1 MAFGDD
7 PANERFLSE
16 YFEEKD
22 GQFFLRPPK
31 GAQALMPISYELYLE
46 LVDAHEREGRIA
58 KTLVIMC
65 LMAGWLYGAY
75 RWIVSDD
82 LLQILVFTGIG
93 ILAAMIGAFAV
104 AMHGAKRLAGIYIG
118 WAKASANPKASR
130 AELDHLF

>member
-7 PANERFLSE
+7 PANARFLSE

-58 KTLVIMC
+58 KALVMMC
-65 LMAGWLYGAY
+65 LMSGWLYGAY
-75 RWIVSDD
+75 RWILSDD

-93 ILAAMIGAFAV
+93 VLSAMIGAFAV
-104 AMHGAKRLAGIYIG
+104 AMWGARRLARIYLD
-118 WAKASANPKASR
+118 WAKVSANAKAPR
-130 AELDHLF
+130 ADTDHLF